1 MGMAAAAAV
10 YPLGW
15 FDAAMV
21 HGGEGWVLGDIC
33 CCMCWCGLY
42 VICMICT
49 VPLVR
54 RESPFL
60 PASKAF

>member
-21 HGGEGWVLGDIC
+21 RGGEGGVFGDSC
-33 CCMCWCGLY
+33 CCMCWCGLF
-42 VICMICT
+42 VR
-49 VPLVR
+49 LV
-54 RESPFL
+54 L
-60 PASKAF
+60 YL

>member
-21 HGGEGWVLGDIC
+21 HGGEGWVHGDSC
-33 CCMCWCGLY
+33 SCMCWCGLY
-42 VICMICT
+42 VVCKIGT
-49 VPLVR
+49 VDGRALFYQHPKHFSL
-54 RESPFL
+54 
-60 PASKAF
+60 K